1 MESKWKEIKEAITPT
16 CHEVLGHKKHH
27 QKEWNTVDTLDKT
40 QERRNKK
47 AATNTSK
54 TRAQNSKAQAEY
66 IDVNKQVKRGIRT
79 GKRKYVEG
87 LAMTVE
93 KAAREGN
100 MRQLYDTT
108 KELAG
113 NYREPER
120 PVKSKEEKVINN
132 IKEQRNRWVE
142 HFKELMNRPTPLNP
156 PNIEVAPTDLSIDVD
171 PPKVEEISMAIR

>member
-1 MESKWKEIKEAITPT
+1 MESNWKEIKEAITST

-27 QKEWNTVDTLDKT
+27 YKEWNTVDTLDRT
-40 QERRNKK
+40 QERGKKK

-54 TRAQNSKAQAEY
+54 TRAEEAKAQAEY
-66 IDVNKQVKRGIRT
+66 MEVNKQVKRGVRT
-79 GKRKYVEG
+79 GKRKYVED

-108 KELAG
+108 KELPG
-113 NYREPER
+113 NYREPQR
-120 PVKSKEEKVINN
+120 SVKSKEDKVINN

-142 HFKELMNRPTPLNP
+142 YFKELLNRPTPLNP
-156 PNIEVAPTDLSIDVD
+156 PNIEVAPTDLPIDVD
-171 PPKVEEISMAIR
+171 PPTVEEISTAIR